1 MNGWSMGDVTVTK
14 TPQNEFLLIMF
25 GLTIMLQINTTDMG

>member
-14 TPQNEFLLIMF
+14 NPKNEFLLIMF